1 VRSERAQANCRKTR
15 FLLSLMVCARLVLR
29 TNMSACPDKY
39 SAGAQRELER
49 GSSKFP
55 TVAIIALVAL
65 AAAATFYLQH
75 GKTPKATAD
84 APPAAKATTNTS
96 PADAAAKTDFQFLK
110 GRWVRPDGNY
120 VLEIRAI
127 DANGQMDAG
136 YYNPQPIHVAKAEVK
151 KEGAATK
158 VFVELND
165 ANYPGCKYNLT
176 YIPGEEQLVGT
187 YYQAA
192 MQETYEIGFVRLKE

>member
-1 VRSERAQANCRKTR
+1 M
-15 FLLSLMVCARLVLR
+15 LLRVSLWP
-29 TNMSACPDKY
+29 NMSACPDKTPG
-39 SAGAQRELER
+39 GARRGLVR
-49 GSSKFP
+49 GSSKLP
-55 TVAIIALVAL
+55 IVAVIAVVAL
-65 AAAATFYLQH
+65 AAVATFFLQR
-75 GKTPKATAD
+75 GKTPKPASD
-84 APPAAKATTNTS
+84 APPAANSISAAA
-96 PADAAAKTDFQFLK
+96 PADAAAKADFQFLK

-127 DANGQMDAG
+127 DATGQMDAG

-158 VFVELND
+158 VFIELND
-165 ANYPGCKYNLT
+165 VSYPGCKYNLT